1 MLHKQRAW
9 GENTVQRREFFSL
22 SAGLALAPA
31 GLNATEHID
40 DCQKHAIGLLAA
52 LKAKH
57 GGEWVLHSD
66 EMDEFILIR
75 RTG

>member
-1 MLHKQRAW
+1 M
-9 GENTVQRREFFSL
+9 QRRDFFSL
-22 SAGLALAPA
+22 SAGLALVPV

-40 DCQKHAIGLLAA
+40 DCQKHAINLLAA

-57 GGEWVLHSD
+57 GGDWVVHSD
-66 EMDEFILIR
+66 ELNEFILIR

>member
-1 MLHKQRAW
+1 M
-9 GENTVQRREFFSL
+9 QRRDFFSL
-22 SAGLALAPA
+22 SAGLALVPV
-31 GLNATEHID
+31 GMNATEHID
-40 DCQKHAIGLLAA
+40 DCQKHTIGLLSA

-57 GGEWVLHSD
+57 GGEWVVHAD